1 MNTFTPSCNE
11 TISRSLSKDLLSRT
25 GLLDFQ
31 GQGTGFPKLAIC
43 FLLLY
48 APGQQAICFL
58 FLHGE
63 HTAVSPWLHVLHM
76 PHLCK
81 MQLGRKRKA
90 PLYSQQAA
98 VSIFTAFL
106 YTAHTVKS
114 HVPFCVL
121 TCNHFPQVLP
131 STREQVW
138 KFSFNTSLVDTHQ
151 QINNGKDS
159 LDEVTNCVCRI
170 CDSQSQTLV
179 IQ

>member
-90 PLYSQQAA
+90 PLYSQQTA
-98 VSIFTAFL
+98 VSIFTSFL

-121 TCNHFPQVLP
+121 TCNHSL
-131 STREQVW
+131 
-138 KFSFNTSLVDTHQ
+138 KFFHLLESKFENFHLTLHWWTH
-151 QINNGKDS
+151 
-159 LDEVTNCVCRI
+159 TNKLTMARI
-170 CDSQSQTLV
+170 PWMKLQTV
-179 IQ
+179 YVGFAIVKVKP